1 MQDEF
6 ILNTNNNRTNLYPIL
21 FEDIWDLY
29 KRSVAAFWVPDEIR
43 LIDDIKDFE
52 KMDTNEKHF
61 ILTVLAF
68 FANSDFIVNENL
80 DTNFTEL
87 IQIPELKMF
96 YHFAA
101 MIEDIHSQSY
111 QLMIQTLVPDFEKSK
126 SLFNAVIESKTI
138 KKKAEWARK
147 WIHEGSIIQRIVA
160 FSMIEGIFFS
170 GSFCSIFWCKKRGLM
185 PGLCQANELIARD
198 EGMHRDMAC
207 LVYSKYIIIKLKKST
222 LLQMLNEAVQIEK
235 EFINECL
242 PYKLDGMNSTLMSQ
256 YIEFVADH
264 LLENLIGE
272 KFYNVECPFP
282 WMTLISMPSKGNFF
296 ERQISNYT
304 KAGVMGNQNNTNK
317 RNNEIIFDEDF

>member
-1 MQDEF
+1 MSIEEP
-6 ILNTNNNRTNLYPIL
+6 ILNPQNSRTNVYPIL
-21 FEDIWDLY
+21 YNDIWDFY

-43 LIDDIKDFE
+43 LTDDIKDFE
-52 KMDTNEKHF
+52 KMDKNERHF

-80 DTNFTEL
+80 DTNFTEN

-101 MIEDIHSQSY
+101 MMEDIHTQSY
-111 QLMIQTLVPDFEKSK
+111 QLMITTLVPNFNESQA
-126 SLFNAVIESKTI
+126 LFDSVKTSNTI
-138 KKKAEWARK
+138 KRKADWARK
-147 WIHEGSIIQRIVA
+147 YIHDGSFVQRIVA
-160 FSMIEGIFFS
+160 FSMVEGIFFS

-207 LVYSKYIIIKLKKST
+207 LVYSNYIENKLEKQT
-222 LLQMLNEAVQIEK
+222 LLQMLDEAVTIEK
-235 EFINECL
+235 DFIEECL
-242 PYKLDGMNSTLMSQ
+242 PYKLDGMNSTLMCQ

-272 KFYNVECPFP
+272 KYYKVECPFP
-282 WMTLISMPSKGNFF
+282 WMTLISMPSRGNFF

-304 KAGVMGNQNNTNK
+304 KSGVMGDKNGNS
-317 RNNEIIFDEDF
+317 NEICFDEEF

>member
-1 MQDEF
+1 MLNEF
-6 ILNTNNNRTNLYPIL
+6 LLNSENNRTNLYPIL
-21 FEDIWDLY
+21 FDDIWDLY

-43 LIDDIKDFE
+43 LTDDIKDFE
-52 KMDTNEKHF
+52 KMDENERHF
-61 ILTVLAF
+61 LLTVLAF

-87 IQIPELKMF
+87 IQIPELKIF

-111 QLMIQTLVPDFEKSK
+111 QLMIQTLVSNPEKRET
-126 SLFNAVIESKTI
+126 LFNAVIESKTI
-138 KKKAEWARK
+138 KQKADWARK
-147 WIHEGSIIQRIVA
+147 WIHEGSFVQRIVA

-207 LVYSKYIIIKLKKST
+207 LIYSKYITNKLEKNT
-222 LLQMLNEAVQIEK
+222 LLQMLNEAVNIEK

-242 PYKLDGMNSTLMSQ
+242 PYKLDGMNALLMSQ

-272 KFYNVECPFP
+272 KYYNVECPFP

-304 KAGVMGNQNNTNK
+304 KAGVMGNKSGKSNNS
-317 RNNEIIFDEDF
+317 NEISFDEEF

>member
-1 MQDEF
+1 MITDEQ
-6 ILNTNNNRTNLYPIL
+6 ILNPQNSRTNIYPIVYN
-21 FEDIWDLY
+21 DIWDFY

-43 LIDDIKDFE
+43 LTDDIKDFE
-52 KMDTNEKHF
+52 KMDENEKHF

-80 DTNFTEL
+80 DTNFTEH

-101 MIEDIHSQSY
+101 MMEDIHTQSY
-111 QLMIQTLVPDFEKSK
+111 QLMITALVPNLEQSK
-126 SLFNAVIESKTI
+126 HLFNSVIESKTI
-138 KKKAEWARK
+138 KQKADWARK
-147 WIHEGSIIQRIVA
+147 WIHNGSFVQRIVA
-160 FSMIEGIFFS
+160 FSMVEGIFFS

-207 LVYSKYIIIKLKKST
+207 LVYSNYIQNKLDKNIIIE
-222 LLQMLNEAVQIEK
+222 MLDEAVTIEK
-235 EFINECL
+235 EFIEECL
-242 PYKLDGMNSTLMSQ
+242 PYKLDGMNSTLMCQ

-272 KFYNVECPFP
+272 KYYKVECPFP
-282 WMTLISMPSKGNFF
+282 WMTLISMPSRGNFF

-304 KAGVMGNQNNTNK
+304 KAGVIAQ
-317 RNNEIIFDEDF
+317 NNEIIFDEDF

>member
-1 MQDEF
+1 MSIEEF
-6 ILNTNNNRTNLYPIL
+6 LLDPQNSRNNIYPIL
-21 FEDIWDLY
+21 YNDIWDMY

-43 LIDDIKDFE
+43 LTDDIKDFAN
-52 KMDTNEKHF
+52 MDENERHF

-80 DTNFTEL
+80 DTNFTEN
-87 IQIPELKMF
+87 IQIPELKIF

-101 MIEDIHSQSY
+101 MMEDIHTQSY
-111 QLMIQTLVPDFEKSK
+111 QLMITALVPNFKESQA
-126 SLFNAVIESKTI
+126 LFDSIKTNITI
-138 KKKAEWARK
+138 KRKADWARK
-147 WIHEGSIIQRIVA
+147 YIHEGNFTQRIVA
-160 FSMIEGIFFS
+160 FSMVEGIFFS

-207 LVYSKYIIIKLKKST
+207 LVYSNYIQNKLDKSI
-222 LLQMLNEAVQIEK
+222 LLQMLTEAVSIEK
-235 EFINECL
+235 EFIQDCL
-242 PYKLDGMNSTLMSQ
+242 PYKLDGMNSDLMCQ

-264 LLENLIGE
+264 LLENLISE
-272 KFYNVECPFP
+272 KYYNVECPFP

-304 KAGVMGNQNNTNK
+304 KSGVMGDKNSNSH
-317 RNNEIIFDEDF
+317 EICFDEDF